1 MRKLIPSLYC
11 LFTNYLLPSEFIIL
25 GVARTKMDDAQF
37 RIKVAEALRKGSNCP
52 LDEDNVNKFVS
63 FIFYQPI
70 DYGDVKTYQAISDR
84 LRKLEDEGI
93 RGGNRIYY
101 LSTPPTTYSV
111 ISENLGLSGL
121 SAQHGGWRR
130 IVIEKPFGRDLES
143 ATRLNE
149 QVHRY
154 FSEDQIYR
162 IDHYLGKETVQ
173 DILMFRF
180 ANAIF
185 EPIWNR
191 QYIDHVQITAAE
203 TLGIE
208 HRAGYYDNAGI
219 LRDMFQNHMMQLLSL
234 TAMEPPAAFEANPVI
249 DEKVKVYKSIRPISL
264 KNLGDNLVVGQYS
277 QGEMEGEQLPA
288 YREEEGVRPGSQTA
302 TFAALKLYI
311 DSWRWK
317 GVPFYLRS
325 GKRLKKRHT
334 EIAVQFKDVPHL
346 LFMNFIK
353 EKIGPNVLVFTIQP
367 DEEIKLTLQTKM
379 PGTRGCL
386 REVVMDFKY
395 SDFYKGASIDAYERV
410 LIDCLSGDH
419 TLFVREDGVD
429 TTWRLL
435 TPVLDAIEKNPEIC
449 PVEMYDCGSSG
460 PALAD
465 DMMTREG
472 RQWREL

>member
-11 LFTNYLLPSEFIIL
+11 LFINNLLPEEFIIL

-37 RIKVAEALRKGSNCP
+37 RIKVTEALRIGSNCP
-52 LDEDNVNKFVS
+52 LDEDSLNKFVN
-63 FIFYQPI
+63 FIYYHPL
-70 DYGDVKTYQAISDR
+70 DYGNVKTYKVLSEK
-84 LRKLEDEGI
+84 LRKLEDVGVP
-93 RGGNRIYY
+93 GGNRIYY
-101 LSTPPTTYSV
+101 LSTPPTTYSI
-111 ISENLGLSGL
+111 ISENIGL
-121 SAQHGGWRR
+121 SAQDGGWRR

-143 ATRLNE
+143 AGRLNE

-203 TLGIE
+203 TLGVE
-208 HRAGYYDNAGI
+208 HRAGYYDNAGV
-219 LRDMFQNHMMQLLSL
+219 LRDMFQNHMMQLLAL
-234 TAMEPPAAFEANPVI
+234 TAMEPPAAFEANSVI
-249 DEKVKVYKSIRPISL
+249 DEKVKVYKSVRPVSL
-264 KNLGDNLVVGQYS
+264 DNLRNHLVVGQYS
-277 QGEMEGEQLPA
+277 QGEMEGEQFPA
-288 YREEEGVRPGSQTA
+288 YREEEGVKPGSQTP
-302 TFAALKLYI
+302 TYAALKLYI
-311 DSWRWK
+311 DNWRWK

-334 EIAVQFKDVPHL
+334 EIAIQFKDVPHL

-379 PGTRGCL
+379 PGTRGGL
-386 REVVMDFKY
+386 REVIMDFKY
-395 SDFYKGASIDAYERV
+395 ADFYRGASIDAYERV

-429 TTWRLL
+429 ATWRLL
-435 TPVLDAIEKNPEIC
+435 TPMLDAIEKNSNIC

-460 PALAD
+460 PGLAD
-465 DMMTREG
+465 EMMTRDG
-472 RQWREL
+472 RQWRGL